1 MGAATTLETDG
12 MDETGRQPKPGL
24 LAEDISRALVAQL
37 RGGAVEREAAY
48 AELLRR
54 EAEHSNA
61 ANPCTDGTSGT
72 NSLLDIAVACAS
84 PLCEVLCKPVSE
96 VGAQE
101 LRRASLVLVALV
113 AIDTRRV
120 GGECY
125 KPNQFNIIKAQLA
138 PESALGV
145 LLGKRPAALTLDD
158 ALTAGFIMGVYT
170 VQWSEATGMSP
181 GLQAAGTTWEAFM
194 GEFAP
199 AQYMLNTGTPSD
211 DRNMVL
217 CPLLLELLRAPE
229 KLPEFALTGVL
240 FALGQGLAGRPA
252 VAAVLRQ
259 DDPISV
265 LMGILRQATPC
276 EWVSTAGCA
285 RRGHGVALF
294 TMKEYIESTQ
304 AGGGDIT
311 AQLLSCGFID
321 LVRASALVG
330 RKSLHSLL

>member
-1 MGAATTLETDG
+1 
-12 MDETGRQPKPGL
+12 MDETGRQSKPGL
-24 LAEDISRALVAQL
+24 LSEDISRALVAQL

-48 AELLRR
+48 AELLLR

-61 ANPCTDGTSGT
+61 ANPCTDGTSGA
-72 NSLLDIAVACAS
+72 NSLLAEIAVACAL

-101 LRRASLVLVALV
+101 LRRATLVLVALV
-113 AIDTRRV
+113 AIDPRRV

-125 KPNQFNIIKAQLA
+125 KPNQFNICKAQLA

-145 LLGKRPAALTLDD
+145 LLEKTPAALTLDD
-158 ALTAGFIMGVYT
+158 ALTAGCIMGVFT
-170 VQWSEATGMSP
+170 VQWSEATGIGP
-181 GLQAAGTTWEAFM
+181 GLQAAGVTWEAFV
-194 GEFAP
+194 GVFAP

-252 VAAVLRQ
+252 VAAILRQ

-294 TMKEYIESTQ
+294 TIKEYIESTQ

-330 RKSLHSLL
+330 RKASHSLL